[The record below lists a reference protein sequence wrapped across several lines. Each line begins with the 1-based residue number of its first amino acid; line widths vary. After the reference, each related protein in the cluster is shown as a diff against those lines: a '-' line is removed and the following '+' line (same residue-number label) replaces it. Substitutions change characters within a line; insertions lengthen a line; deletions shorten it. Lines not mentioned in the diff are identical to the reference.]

1 MTEYNL
7 NFFEAMAALKKGE
20 TVTNDLGVGYIY
32 KSIDGN
38 LKASL
43 INTENYWFYSKLD
56 IPEIAAKWRIVEP
69 EKCWL
74 DQRLEIFNAI
84 TRGNCKAV
92 VSDFVC
98 ELIKRIE
105 DRLSVQAT
113 IKTSEARAIAVKVLQ
128 ELIGES

>member
-1 MTEYNL
+1 MSEYNL

-74 DQRLEIFNAI
+74 ETYNAMSMDK
-84 TRGNCKAV
+84 GVKDCMK
-92 VSDFVC
+92 
-98 ELIKRIE
+98 ELAHEAIKRIE
-105 DRLSVQAT
+105 AHYNHLNNT
-113 IKTSEARAIAVKVLQ
+113 TAVEVLRD
-128 ELIGES
+128 LIGEK